1 MSLTVLNF
9 SLYCN
14 LQLHCSQA
22 EKYSTFV
29 TSFINRHV
37 ADPFFLYVPFSH
49 VHTTDPLQPEEQYA
63 GCNFKNTTNRGSF
76 GDALHEVDW
85 IIGNIVDTLVK
96 NNLLENTLIL
106 FTGDNGPWMVKGKS
120 GGSTGLLYGRESGY
134 WNVGKGSTLR
144 NVQMFE
150 ISVFCSTFHHNSCY
164 YWYTTIV

>member
-1 MSLTVLNF
+1 M
-9 SLYCN
+9 
-14 LQLHCSQA
+14 
-22 EKYSTFV
+22 

-96 NNLLENTLIL
+96 NNLLDNTLIL

-150 ISVFCSTFHHNSCY
+150 ISVFCSTF
-164 YWYTTIV
+164 TIIVVIIGILLFYNVFYIPIMNV

>member
-1 MSLTVLNF
+1 M
-9 SLYCN
+9 
-14 LQLHCSQA
+14 
-22 EKYSTFV
+22 

-96 NNLLENTLIL
+96 NNLLDNTLIL

-150 ISVFCSTFHHNSCY
+150 TQCFRSQCFVPPF
-164 YWYTTIV
+164 TIIVVIIVILLFYSSFFM